1 MKALTPDFKYS
12 MAGVD
17 GTINEGSSLWNL
29 FLEGEKKDQSGFC
42 LSHFFKAATAF
53 IQQDNYRG
61 LGKGFEF
68 YTGKQLSRPD
78 ILFIE
83 ISIEKHGALYHP
95 ARVSVQ
101 VKGEDLL
108 FFVLN
113 TAVSEPGLSV
123 LHNEVAALERL
134 AVEVPEVVLPRVFAA
149 GRMSFGEGEAAFF
162 ISQWFEGFL
171 EFHIAGA
178 TDKRHL
184 ELWESDGRVVAVHAP
199 HYFEIY
205 EHAAEILTRLYN
217 LETFEQVFPWHHAAG
232 DFVAKPVNGGFQ
244 LCLISVRNYDSMIGI
259 AGDSGELDM
268 EEINRAQLFFF
279 LNLSLRMR
287 LDRIG
292 GTKEFCMVD
301 PGVVPHIVAGFFRGL
316 GLKRFGAM
324 TGCDLC
330 QSFMDYIKAFDS
342 HDLLGLLGMM
352 VRSYNP
358 EAPEISLVQRE
369 LAAHAELLMLELRE
383 IGKKSFF
390 IDKAP

>member
-1 MKALTPDFKYS
+1 MKTLTPDFKYS

-17 GTINEGSSLWNL
+17 GYVNEGSSLWNL
-29 FLEGEKKDQSGFC
+29 FLEGEKKDRSGFC

-61 LGKGFEF
+61 LEKGFKF
-68 YTGKQLSRPD
+68 YTGKQLSCSD
-78 ILFIE
+78 IIFIE
-83 ISIEKHGALYHP
+83 ISIEKHGAFYHP

-101 VKGEDLL
+101 LEGEGILC
-108 FFVLN
+108 FVLN

-123 LHNEVAALERL
+123 LDNEVAALERL
-134 AVEVPEVVLPRVFAA
+134 AVDVPDVVLPRVFSA
-149 GRMSFGEGEAAFF
+149 GRIALGEFEAAFF

-178 TDKRHL
+178 TGNRYL
-184 ELWESDGRVVAVHAP
+184 ELWESDGRVLAVHGP
-199 HYFEIY
+199 NYFEIY
-205 EHAAEILTRLYN
+205 EHASEILTRLYN

-232 DFVAKPVNGGFQ
+232 DFVAKPSNGGFQ
-244 LCLISVRNYDSMIGI
+244 LRLITVRNYDSMIGI

-268 EEINRAQLFFF
+268 EDINRAQLLFFI
-279 LNLSLRMR
+279 NLSLRMR
-287 LDRIG
+287 IDRIG
-292 GTKEFCMVD
+292 GTNEFCMVD

-324 TGCDLC
+324 AGDDLC
-330 QSFMDYIKAFDS
+330 RSFLDYTEAFDGEEFL
-342 HDLLGLLGMM
+342 DILGMT
-352 VRSYNP
+352 VGSYNP
-358 EAPEISLVQRE
+358 DAPEIPLIKRE
-369 LAAHAELLMLELRE
+369 LAVHAELLMLELRE